1 MSTSPPLSPSS
12 ALGPTLRSLPL
23 PDASSTTS
31 GTTKAKAAAGGWDA
45 TVADRFDFSQM
56 SADARRSCSVSPHA
70 VSHGCSVVG
79 IRRRG
84 GDDHSENGGEA
95 GGDDDDS
102 EHNDPQRQQ
111 EEWVAWEAN
120 FDHRVGRVAS
130 NADGTVVVAST
141 AGGTVSLLR
150 GSDGQVLATRRVYAV
165 GDDDE
170 GEDGE
175 YYICY
180 IVY

>member
-1 MSTSPPLSPSS
+1 MLPSPPLSPSS

-23 PDASSTTS
+23 PDPSSTTS
-31 GTTKAKAAAGGWDA
+31 GTTKARAAAGGWDA
-45 TVADRFDFSQM
+45 TVADRFDFGQL

-84 GDDHSENGGEA
+84 GDDHSENENDGEA
-95 GGDDDDS
+95 DGDCGS
-102 EHNDPQRQQ
+102 Q
-111 EEWVAWEAN
+111 EWVAWEAN

-175 YYICY
+175 
-180 IVY
+180 

>member
-12 ALGPTLRSLPL
+12 ALGPTLRTLPL
-23 PDASSTTS
+23 PDPSSTTS
-31 GTTKAKAAAGGWDA
+31 GKAKARAAAGGWDA
-45 TVADRFDFSQM
+45 TVADRFNFSQM

-79 IRRRG
+79 IRQRRG
-84 GDDHSENGGEA
+84 GDDNSSENENDGEA
-95 GGDDDDS
+95 DGDCGS
-102 EHNDPQRQQ
+102 Q
-111 EEWVAWEAN
+111 EWVAWEAT

-130 NADGTVVVAST
+130 NADGTVVVTST

-150 GSDGQVLATRRVYAV
+150 GSDGQVLATRRVYSV

-175 YYICY
+175 
-180 IVY
+180 